1 MVELV
6 FKPIPETS
14 EALDSKLV
22 GGSRI
27 LKCTQDREKLWWARE
42 EAGSW
47 ELTLRSLSLDSLY
60 QNCHCSLPYRE
71 SGVI

>member
-27 LKCTQDREKLWWARE
+27 LKCTQDRGKLWWAWE

-47 ELTLRSLSLDSLY
+47 ELTLRSLSLDSIRTAIVLFPIEN
-60 QNCHCSLPYRE
+60 Q
-71 SGVI
+71 V

>member
-1 MVELV
+1 MEELV

-27 LKCTQDREKLWWARE
+27 FKCTQDREKLWRALE

-47 ELTLRSLSLDSLY
+47 ELTLRSLPGLSISEVPLFSFL
-60 QNCHCSLPYRE
+60 
-71 SGVI
+71 